1 MKTLKVEFVEFI
13 PELLSEG
20 ILYISMKYKTA
31 RHKCACGCGNIVIM
45 PITPTDWQLKYN
57 GKGVTFSPS
66 IGNWNFD
73 CRSHYWII
81 GNEIRW
87 SNKWDQMQID
97 RNRETDKQNKKNYF
111 EENKSK
117 GKRWSWRQLLAFFN
131 AILICFAT
139 LSWLMV

>member
-20 ILYISMKYKTA
+20 VLYISMKYKTA
-31 RHKCACGCGNIVIM
+31 RHKCPCGCGNIVIM

-87 SNKWDQMQID
+87 SGRWDQPQID
-97 RNRETDKQNKKNYF
+97 NNRQADKEKKEHYFDKNKRKDKHQLWCQLVAYF
-111 EENKSK
+111 NRFLDIASQARR
-117 GKRWSWRQLLAFFN
+117 G
-131 AILICFAT
+131 
-139 LSWLMV
+139 

>member
-1 MKTLKVEFVEFI
+1 MKTLKIEFVEFI

-20 ILYISMKYKTA
+20 VLYISMKYKTA
-31 RHKCACGCGNIVIM
+31 RHKCACGCGKVVIM

-87 SNKWDQMQID
+87 SGRWEEWQID
-97 RNRETDKQNKKNYF
+97 NNRKTDRQKKKTYF
-111 EENKSK
+111 KKHKDSAK
-117 GKRWSWRQLLAFFN
+117 LWSGLQLMILFKRWFYSLL
-131 AILICFAT
+131 
-139 LSWLMV
+139 LSRN